1 MTPQEIQ
8 DAIERRDRY
17 RRRYE
22 LRRSPGERL
31 AAFYELQQTAFA
43 LLRAS
48 PEGYQHFLR
57 RNYASRRTEIVDG
70 RYVPE
75 SPDRRTMQSSS

>member
-8 DAIERRDRY
+8 DAIECRDRY
-17 RRRYE
+17 RRRFE
-22 LRRSPGERL
+22 QRRSPGERL
-31 AAFYELQQTAFA
+31 AAFYELQQTASA
-43 LLRAS
+43 LLHAS
-48 PEGYQHFLR
+48 DEGYQHFLR

-75 SPDRRTMQSSS
+75 SPDRRAVQTSS